1 MLRRTVKIQLVIFVA
16 ITLAGVSYVGA
27 NYVGF
32 FHGITGHACTVKA
45 DFPDSGGVFTGAEV
59 TYLGVGVGRVG
70 DLHLIDNGVQI
81 DLNLDNCGSAKIPAD
96 TDAMVANRSIIG
108 EQYVNLVPNS
118 SSGPYLADGATIPMS
133 STSVPLPPGNLL
145 ADVNGFVTTVDTKD
159 LQITLDELGKA
170 FSGDTMALG
179 DLVDSGNQLV
189 DDAQANLPQTLELV
203 NRATGVLQTQLDEAD
218 SLQTFSHSLD
228 LLSQQ
233 LKSSN
238 PDIQRLLD
246 ESPGDLDS
254 LQRFIVT
261 NRTDLGLL
269 LSDLSVTGN
278 LMVRRIPDIRQILIL
293 YPLLPGG
300 AMSAIGADGVA
311 KTALVPNADDPPNCT
326 SGYGGTVH
334 HDPSYTGNP
343 NPNLSAHCSPPS
355 NETEVRGSQNVPDP
369 APLATGG

>member
-1 MLRRTVKIQLVIFVA
+1 MLRRTVKIQLIVFVA

-32 FHGITGHACTVKA
+32 FHGITGKTCTVRA
-45 DFPDSGGVFTGAEV
+45 DFPDTGGVFTGAEV

-70 DLHLIDNGVQI
+70 DLHLIDDGVQV
-81 DLNLDNCGSAKIPAD
+81 DLDLDDCGDPKIPAD
-96 TDAMVANRSIIG
+96 TNAMVANRSIIG

-118 SSGPYLADGATIPMS
+118 SSGPYLGDGATIPMS
-133 STSVPLPPGNLL
+133 ATSVPLAPGTLL
-145 ADVNGFVTTVDTKD
+145 ADVNGFVTTVDTRD
-159 LQITLDELGKA
+159 LQTTLDELGQA

-179 DLVDSGNQLV
+179 QLVDSSNELL
-189 DDAQANLPQTLELV
+189 DDAQANLPQTLELT
-203 NRATGVLQTQLDEAD
+203 NRATRVLDTQLDEAD

-233 LKSSN
+233 LKSSD
-238 PDIQRLLD
+238 PDLQRLLD
-246 ESPGDLDS
+246 ESPGNLDS

-269 LSDLSVTGN
+269 LSDLSVTGD
-278 LMVRRIPDIRQILIL
+278 LMVRRIPDIRQVLIL

-311 KTALVPNADDPPNCT
+311 KTALVPNSDDPPNCT

-343 NPNLSAHCSPPS
+343 NPNLSAHCSPTRS
-355 NETEVRGSQNVPDP
+355 DSEVRGSQNVPDP
-369 APLATGG
+369 APMATGG